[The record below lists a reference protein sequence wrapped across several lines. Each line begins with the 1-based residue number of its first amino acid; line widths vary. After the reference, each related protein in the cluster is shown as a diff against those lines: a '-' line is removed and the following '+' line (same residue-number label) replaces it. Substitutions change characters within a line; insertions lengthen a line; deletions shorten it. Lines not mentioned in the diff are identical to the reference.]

1 MCKLFTLSFTL
12 IIRGRQSK
20 ELSINIWLCDMI
32 TRIHAKIC
40 HVHML
45 CVRLLDLVLGYVN
58 KAASVAADWFY
69 HHAHYTSVTQTRFYP
84 VIGWVQQNK
93 AGLAW
98 LCPYI
103 GLRDSQS
110 YCQQK
115 WLFKPFQD
123 CVFLDLEHKQVTVWL
138 SGCIMLVCKL
148 VLIISICPAQ
158 EAFFARF
165 LFHFFMK
172 STQKI

>member
-1 MCKLFTLSFTL
+1 MRYLHATHSSALKKLSPEQNRGRVSSAWMSINCGAFSHLKSFRLPGSKFVLPLFRSCANFSPSLFTL

-20 ELSINIWLCDMI
+20 ELSINIWLCDVI

-84 VIGWVQQNK
+84 VIG
-93 AGLAW
+93 
-98 LCPYI
+98 
-103 GLRDSQS
+103 
-110 YCQQK
+110 
-115 WLFKPFQD
+115 
-123 CVFLDLEHKQVTVWL
+123 
-138 SGCIMLVCKL
+138 
-148 VLIISICPAQ
+148 
-158 EAFFARF
+158 
-165 LFHFFMK
+165 
-172 STQKI
+172 